1 MSLLCVSGNTKQMR
15 LRQEKTENKG
25 ITAGIGT
32 DILNRIN
39 SAGKDVGERSGILQ
53 EGEEC

>member
-1 MSLLCVSGNTKQMR
+1 MR